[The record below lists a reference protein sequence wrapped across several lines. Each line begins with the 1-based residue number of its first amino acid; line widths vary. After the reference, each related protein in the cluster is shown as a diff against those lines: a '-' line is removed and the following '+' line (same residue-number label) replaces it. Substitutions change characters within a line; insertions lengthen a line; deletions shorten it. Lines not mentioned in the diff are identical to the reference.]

1 MKQCQAIFLPNEL
14 YDNLVDW
21 EIAATGQLEKNTIDN
36 LLWSDN
42 EYAPK
47 VSFSIAHTHN
57 SILLKYNVSEQYLIA
72 RYREINDPVFKD
84 SCVEFFIAF
93 DDDNNYYNLEFN
105 CLGTPL
111 VAYGL
116 GKNSRK
122 KIEKRLVGKIKSYQL
137 IKNPIANQSSLINWE
152 LLLVIPFDV
161 FAHHNITTLKD
172 SVCKANFYKC
182 GDDLPDPHFL
192 SWNKINSP
200 SPDFH
205 LPQFF
210 GGVHFVS

>member
-14 YDNLVDW
+14 YDNAVDW
-21 EIAATGQLEKNTIDN
+21 EIAAADQLEKNTIDN

-42 EYAPK
+42 EYTPE
-47 VSFSIAHTHN
+47 VSFSIAHTHKN
-57 SILLKYNVSEQYLIA
+57 ILLKYNVSEQYLTA

-93 DDDNNYYNLEFN
+93 DNDDNYYNLEFN

-111 VAYGL
+111 IAYGS
-116 GKNSRK
+116 GKDNRK
-122 KIEKRLVGKIKSYQL
+122 KIEKRLAEKIKSYQL

-152 LLLVIPFDV
+152 LVLVIPFEV

-172 SVCKANFYKC
+172 RVCKANFYKC
-182 GDDLPDPHFL
+182 GDDLPEPHFL
-192 SWNKINSP
+192 SWNNISYP